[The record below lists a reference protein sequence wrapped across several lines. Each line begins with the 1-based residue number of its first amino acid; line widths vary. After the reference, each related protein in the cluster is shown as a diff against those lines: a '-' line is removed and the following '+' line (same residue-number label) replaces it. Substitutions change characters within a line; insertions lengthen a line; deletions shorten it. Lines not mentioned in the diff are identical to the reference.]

1 MEQIEDDTFMKKMYL
16 SLGEDRFKRF
26 MDISLSRCPHKGENE
41 FTCRNDEEYGCVN
54 CYCDYLKDIKVN
66 NQVVKKKKGKKI
78 NDNQISFI

>member
-1 MEQIEDDTFMKKMYL
+1 MKKMYL

-26 MDISLSRCPHKGENE
+26 MDISLSRCPHKDDG
-41 FTCRNDEEYGCVN
+41 FICRNHEDDGCVN
-54 CYCDYLKDIKVN
+54 CYCDYLKEIKVN